1 MDHKDYQKFR
11 QQLLDSTIWPTLY
24 MFKFIIPNNQQKL
37 DAVKQLFDSN
47 TKFSYKTSR
56 DIRFIGI
63 TVKQT
68 MQTPDQVLD
77 IYSKAQKIEGL
88 IAL

>member
-1 MDHKDYQKFR
+1 MDRKDYQKFR
-11 QQLLDSTIWPTLY
+11 QQLLESTIWPALY
-24 MFKFIIPNNQQKL
+24 MFKFIIPNNDQKL
-37 DAVKQLFDSN
+37 EAVKNLFDNN

-68 MQTPDQVLD
+68 MQNPDHVME
-77 IYSKAQKIEGL
+77 IYSQAQKIEGL